1 MRLKQFCHQVFA
13 GTVCNAVVYLCLFN
27 SGCMASRTPCKI
39 AKPDP
44 RIITHEDGA
53 LENPDWKCV
62 PVGYNA
68 QLKGPVFWCT
78 NKVSGAVW
86 QITILPVNAKSKD

>member
-1 MRLKQFCHQVFA
+1 MKRFFERCYPLPTLIVLL
-13 GTVCNAVVYLCLFN
+13 GLLCASHFL
-27 SGCMASRTPCKI
+27 CASRPPCKLT
-39 AKPDP
+39 KPDP

-68 QLKGPVFWCT
+68 QLKGPVYWCT

-86 QITILPVNAKSKD
+86 QITILPVNVKSKD

>member
-1 MRLKQFCHQVFA
+1 MKRFFERCYALARSVLQLL
-13 GTVCNAVVYLCLFN
+13 GLCFVRV
-27 SGCMASRTPCKI
+27 GMYARVGTPCKL